1 MSVGSVL
8 ATESLS
14 LGKNRPGW
22 LFVMTKVAAEAA
34 PETDDGVHDGLHQN
48 DKRIRVK
55 QAFCHD
61 RHAAWKRSGVHHP
74 SRREDAR
81 RQPERLQ
88 NCYIPARL
96 QPGKAFPFASR
107 IPLRHERNMTLR
119 LRALGVHLFT
129 ATGAVFAML
138 SMLAAVDEKWDL
150 MFLWLVVAF
159 FVDGIDGPL
168 ARHYHVKVN
177 APEFDGV
184 LLDLIID
191 YLTYVFIPAFAL
203 FKSGLMDGWTG
214 WFAIIVI
221 TFASA
226 LYFAD
231 TRMKTKDNSFS
242 GFPGCWNMLVLV
254 IFALQPNF
262 WVSLALVTA
271 LAIAMFLPLKF
282 VHPVRT
288 ERWRFVTLPTA
299 LAWTFFAGW
308 AAWVDFHPQSW
319 AHWGLVATSV
329 YLLFAGIAQQLFPQ
343 RDPS

>member
-1 MSVGSVL
+1 MTPKFK
-8 ATESLS
+8 ALS
-14 LGKNRPGW
+14 
-22 LFVMTKVAAEAA
+22 
-34 PETDDGVHDGLHQN
+34 
-48 DKRIRVK
+48 
-55 QAFCHD
+55 
-61 RHAAWKRSGVHHP
+61 
-74 SRREDAR
+74 
-81 RQPERLQ
+81 
-88 NCYIPARL
+88 
-96 QPGKAFPFASR
+96 
-107 IPLRHERNMTLR
+107 
-119 LRALGVHLFT
+119 VHLLT

-138 SMLAAVDEKWDL
+138 AMLAAVDAKYDL

-159 FVDGIDGPL
+159 AVDGIDGPL
-168 ARHYHVKVN
+168 ARHYNVKDN

-226 LYFAD
+226 MYFAD

-254 IFALQPNF
+254 IFALEPNF
-262 WVSLALVTA
+262 WVSLGLVTI
-271 LAIAMFLPLKF
+271 LAVAMFLPLKF

-288 ERWRFVTLPTA
+288 ERWRTVTLPMA

-308 AAWVDFHPQSW
+308 AAWVDFHPESW
-319 AHWGLVATSV
+319 AHWGLIVTSV
-329 YLLFAGIAQQLFPQ
+329 YLLGAGIAQQMTEKA
-343 RDPS
+343 D